1 MTNPKINKPR
11 IFYIDNLRIFLIALV
26 VLHHLAITY
35 GAPGGW
41 FYNESVAEF
50 PEIIPLSM
58 FVATNQAFF
67 MGMFFFVSAYFIL
80 PSLRKKGVWT
90 FFKDRLIRLGIPTLI
105 FFFFLF
111 PLTVYFR
118 NNFILDDKVSLKYL
132 IFNETVFGFGPMW
145 FVEALLLFTL
155 AYLLIYQLKIENIP
169 NRLHRLPSPLA
180 IISFACIV
188 GIGQFLIRIWLPVG
202 WAMPFT
208 QFQLPHF
215 LQYIFLFGFGIV
227 AHRHQWLD
235 AISSRH
241 GWRWFLFVQVLIFA
255 GFPILFVLGGAIEN
269 GVELFMGGLTWQ
281 SFAYAIWEQLVGFGL
296 IMGLLGIF
304 KSKFNTQGNLAKI
317 ASASA
322 YAVYVFHTP
331 ILVIISVLA
340 LNLDIPQ
347 IWKFVVLAPVA
358 LLFTFIFGG
367 LIKRIPLLKE
377 FF

>member
-1 MTNPKINKPR
+1 MTNPKSNKPR
-11 IFYIDNLRIFLIALV
+11 IYYIDNLRILLIALV
-26 VLHHLAITY
+26 VLHHLSITY

-50 PEIIPLSM
+50 PEIIPMSM

-80 PSLRKKGVWT
+80 PSLRKKGVRS
-90 FFKDRLIRLGIPTLI
+90 FLKDRLIRLGIPTLL

-111 PLTVYFR
+111 PLTVYIR
-118 NNFILDDKVSLKYL
+118 NNFILDDEVSLRYL
-132 IFNETVFGFGPMW
+132 IFNVNVFGFGPMW

-155 AYLLIYQLKIENIP
+155 AYLLTYQMKIESISNKC
-169 NRLHRLPSPLA
+169 HRLPSPIA

-188 GIGQFLIRIWLPVG
+188 GIAQFLIRIWLPVG
-202 WAMPFT
+202 WAMSFT

-215 LQYIFLFGFGIV
+215 LQYIFLFWFGIV
-227 AHRHQWLD
+227 AHRYQWLD
-235 AISSRH
+235 AISSRQ
-241 GWRWFLFVQVLIFA
+241 GWRWFLFVQILIFA
-255 GFPILFVLGGAIEN
+255 GFPILFILGGAIDSGIEP
-269 GVELFMGGLTWQ
+269 FMGGLTWQ
-281 SFAYAIWEQLVGFGL
+281 SFAYAIWEQLVGFAMIIGL
-296 IMGLLGIF
+296 IGIF
-304 KSKFNTQGNLAKI
+304 KSKFNTQGKLART

-331 ILVIISVLA
+331 ILVLISVLA

-358 LLFTFIFGG
+358 LVFCFLVGH
-367 LIKRIPLLKE
+367 LIKRIPVLRDL
-377 FF
+377 F